1 MIKFV
6 QYSTNVGYFVKN
18 EHTYYNY
25 SYILNGKDASECP
38 VANGYT
44 QLDQPLTSVKQLVK
58 GKQTILCYKLKDEE
72 LCCAKLPL
80 TVEGYIDDDDN
91 IQGKGVEGYFS
102 LYGPVYSQTEDQ
114 IQEVEF
120 EIINKGSYEISD
132 PFDIVKR
139 KVKYEVESGFA
150 SKIVEQELASVVV
163 YDDIIKII
171 TPEFALQQSPCKLTS
186 KQMYSIVRQYIK
198 ENINYKENSIT
209 SDYDFCFTVKKRVHT
224 KPFVT
229 TESYLKGKSWKDRKV
244 TKTEKLVEVFEMT
257 WKGYKGN
264 SGYDGYTCIP
274 QLEGDNLQ
282 DLTEKLDIYLENLIA
297 QLNTTVVECDC
308 CKGTGHLI
316 TTFKH

>member
-1 MIKFV
+1 MIKYS
-6 QYSTNVGYFVKN
+6 QYTTNVGYFVKD
-18 EHTYYNY
+18 EMSYYGNQ
-25 SYILNGKDASECP
+25 YILNGKHQSEYP
-38 VANGYT
+38 LANGYI
-44 QLDQPLTSVKQLVK
+44 QLDKPLTSVKQLVK
-58 GKQTILCYKLKDEE
+58 GKRVILHYKLKDED

-102 LYGPVYSQTEDQ
+102 LYGPVYSQTEDE
-114 IQEVEF
+114 IQDLEF
-120 EIINKGSYEISD
+120 EIIDKGSYEISD

-139 KVKYEVESGFA
+139 KVKYEVESGFT
-150 SKIVEQELASVVV
+150 SKIVEQELANVVV

-198 ENINYKENSIT
+198 ENIDHKENSIT
-209 SDYDFCFTVKKRVHT
+209 SDYDFWFTVKKRVHT
-224 KPFVT
+224 KPFLT

-264 SGYDGYTCIP
+264 SGYGGYTCIP